1 MVQRGAKIVLREPTV
16 DHIVL
21 EVARGGVVKR
31 GLGVNALDVGILLNI
46 GTDHIGKDWI
56 DTEEDLRL
64 VKSTVIEV
72 VKESGT
78 SVLNADDVSTMSLL
92 DRARGNIILFSLDS
106 NNEKII
112 RHIKHGGTTVTL
124 VERNAVIRTSELDIT
139 ICSIEEIPITL
150 GGIIDF
156 NISNALAAI
165 GALYG
170 LKLSTDQIRNGI
182 MTFHSSTTQ
191 NPGRMNLFDFKW
203 YKVLIDY
210 GHNSDSVRALR
221 KLLPRISDGRKV
233 VLCHGTGSRTDEQ
246 IIDYGKAL
254 ASVYDKVI
262 VTDFDPR
269 DRKRGETSD
278 LVFQGLIEGG
288 LHKNSIELILNENE
302 ALDRLFQISETGDLL
317 VIQIDELEPIM
328 SDVVK
333 RHHQALNQ
341 S

>member
-1 MVQRGAKIVLREPTV
+1 M
-16 DHIVL
+16 
-21 EVARGGVVKR
+21 
-31 GLGVNALDVGILLNI
+31 
-46 GTDHIGKDWI
+46 GKDWI

-78 SVLNADDVSTMSLL
+78 SVLNADDESTMSLL

-112 RHIKHGGTTVTL
+112 RHIEHGGTTVTL

-139 ICSIEEIPITL
+139 ICSVEEIPITL

-182 MTFHSSTTQ
+182 MTFHSSATQ
-191 NPGRMNLFDFKW
+191 NPGRMNLFDFKR

-210 GHNSDSVRALR
+210 GHNSDSVHALK

-246 IIDYGKAL
+246 IIDYGKGFGICL
-254 ASVYDKVI
+254 
-262 VTDFDPR
+262 R
-269 DRKRGETSD
+269 QSD
-278 LVFQGLIEGG
+278 CD
-288 LHKNSIELILNENE
+288 LILILATGKEE
-302 ALDRLFQISETGDLL
+302 KPQI
-317 VIQIDELEPIM
+317 
-328 SDVVK
+328 
-333 RHHQALNQ
+333 
-341 S
+341 